1 MNNSDLI
8 IKNDFNTVFN
18 YNIFKLGRKSKN
30 YTNEC
35 KRIL

>member
-1 MNNSDLI
+1 VDIAVKI
-8 IKNDFNTVFN
+8 INIVFY